1 MHIVNTKSL
10 VNVCDMFYNFNMKTS
25 DVSGVYNIKSGDVT
39 HVLVLLQD
47 GRLVIDGKF
56 AQSTIY
62 RQGVGPAY
70 SFKVLFIFKYP
81 WLDVIFNNDS

>member
-1 MHIVNTKSL
+1 
-10 VNVCDMFYNFNMKTS
+10 MFYNFDMKKS

-62 RQGVGPAY
+62 RQGVGTAY
-70 SFKVLFIFKYP
+70 FFKVLFKYP
-81 WLDVIFNNDS
+81 WLDVISNHDS